1 MPGRQKLK
9 AALNLRLGHAQNLPL
24 SPYRA
29 LYRLKRH
36 NDCESFL
43 SIFYFGRASQT
54 PPPPVPCLRHGRL

>member
-9 AALNLRLGHAQNLPL
+9 GALNLRLGHAQNLPL

-36 NDCESFL
+36 IEHKN
-43 SIFYFGRASQT
+43 Y
-54 PPPPVPCLRHGRL
+54 VV